1 MNEAKG
7 IDYRY
12 RTGNAFYGLN
22 QCSLL
27 RYVKMSDTVNAFS
40 RLIHVANKL
49 ATTTF
54 LSPLKNRRPDV
65 GATAAGAALMSAEE
79 VVRPLNDF

>member
-1 MNEAKG
+1 
-7 IDYRY
+7 
-12 RTGNAFYGLN
+12 
-22 QCSLL
+22 
-27 RYVKMSDTVNAFS
+27 MSDTVNAFS

-65 GATAAGAALMSAEE
+65 GATAAGAALMSAEA